1 MATLA
6 CWNAPMNSFSDLK
19 RAWAEINTLK
29 TTPVITTKISVATIN
44 SSKEKPAFRTEGG
57 LGGAVILTFRL
68 FLNGGIQI
76 HWLIE
81 CILRRLPD
89 ADQKALGG
97 GTCAIQ
103 GGDDRPA
110 HIVAG
115 ALRIV
120 RIHVSH
126 AVAGDLVCRE
136 IDRGCAGS
144 QRATCHCAGIGQVTQ
159 SDGVAIL
166 IW

>member
-19 RAWAEINTLK
+19 RAWAMINTLK
-29 TTPVITTKISVATIN
+29 TTPVITTKSAVATIN
-44 SSKEKPAFRTEGG
+44 SSKEKPAFRTKGG
-57 LGGAVILTFRL
+57 FGRAVILTFRL
-68 FLNGGIQI
+68 FLNGRIQI

-81 CILRRLPD
+81 GISRRLPD
-89 ADQKALGG
+89 ADQKTLGG

-115 ALRIV
+115 AQRIV
-120 RIHVSH
+120 TTLNGASPTAKRF
-126 AVAGDLVCRE
+126 LV
-136 IDRGCAGS
+136 
-144 QRATCHCAGIGQVTQ
+144 
-159 SDGVAIL
+159 GV
-166 IW
+166 

>member
-6 CWNAPMNSFSDLK
+6 CWKAPMNSFSDLK
-19 RAWAEINTLK
+19 RAWAVINTLK
-29 TTPVITTKISVATIN
+29 TTPVITTKIRVATIN

-57 LGGAVILTFRL
+57 FGGAVILSIRL
-68 FLNGGIQI
+68 FLNRSIQI

-89 ADQKALGG
+89 ADEKTLGG
-97 GTCAIQ
+97 GTRAIQ

-126 AVAGDLVCRE
+126 AVAGELVCRE
-136 IDRGCAGS
+136 SDSGTRGNERRSRQCAGS
-144 QRATCHCAGIGQVTQ
+144 R
-159 SDGVAIL
+159 L
-166 IW
+166 W